1 MSLAGRHGLADIA
14 TTVYPPDAAG
24 RRFNM
29 KCLDYSV
36 DETYFTSVQAEAVH
50 RYTPEG
56 GEPPGEHPLAS
67 STEGTLRLCSLS
79 VVFEPK
85 APHIPMIRLPFKEL
99 EGLEEAP
106 ESAKARAKADRRSG
120 RKKAG
125 NMIDRLLSGDGV
137 SDSNAQ
143 RAELNYTGAQAPHAF
158 HARARGHF
166 EMKPH
171 GHSTPYPLLRAAST
185 LEILLHGPQARTA
198 EALGLLLDLW
208 RVHQLS
214 EEDYAAAQRELTSII
229 AAVEQRVPKIVTES
243 ALPVLELRACRV
255 TPFAA
260 ARGRLTLSRSALYF
274 QPLLNSPAD
283 TQEIRHP
290 WPTLHYCLPR
300 RYISR
305 SQAATTNFLRGYEL
319 YFAR

>member
-36 DETYFTSVQAEAVH
+36 DETYFTSVQAEARH

-56 GEPPGEHPLAS
+56 GGEPPGAHPLPS

-85 APHIPMIRLPFKEL
+85 APHLPMIRLPFKEL

-120 RKKAG
+120 KKKAG

-143 RAELNYTGAQAPHAF
+143 LNYSGAQAPPAF
-158 HARARGHF
+158 HARARAHF
-166 EMKPH
+166 AMKPH
-171 GHSTPYPLLRAAST
+171 GHSTPYPLIRAPST
-185 LEILLHGPQARTA
+185 LEIVMHGPQTRMG
-198 EALGLLLDLW
+198 EALDLLLKLW
-208 RVHQLS
+208 GVHQQS
-214 EEDYAAAQRELTSII
+214 EEDYAGAQHALTSII
-229 AAVEQRVPKIVTES
+229 AAVEQRVPPIVTEPEP
-243 ALPVLELRACRV
+243 ALLELRACRV

-260 ARGRLTLSRSALYF
+260 ARGRLALSRSALYF
-274 QPLLNSPAD
+274 QPLLNSPVD
-283 TQEIRHP
+283 TQVIRHP

-305 SQAATTNFLRGYEL
+305 SQAATTNLLRGYEL